1 MSSSNFVGLS
11 YDKFKEIVPKETAMY
26 VDSLLEIFRSLEVH
40 NSSVK
45 VLTGRVTE
53 EDHIVFLAML
63 EALYQS
69 SDELANYLNQI
80 GYCRPEMT
88 LGSYQLT
95 TEEYQALFRR
105 YSSYLP
111 HLANIEDY
119 HTLTPAFIPL
129 ELLRTL
135 KSRVNSTSNVVN
147 AIGGYSGVSS
157 FYQNLAKLHKVSKN
171 DLEKRLYQQFFDGV
185 PIEVVTRI
193 ENACKKFQAME
204 ESMDRYQSTSW
215 LNTSTIE
222 DKVAISML
230 LELTS
235 TPDESDYASALVAYL
250 TNHQLSFS
258 KITDALGISNL
269 YFSDQRS
276 LSIAI
281 LVHWFNIFLKDV
293 PDRSKMTVG
302 DLVEKCFD
310 RKLIGSIDP
319 LKILSS
325 LGGDISSIS
334 GVDAKV
340 KEEIV
345 VVKRQK
351 SQKLID
357 DFYKDLSY
365 ETREFIDLTV
375 KIYELLL
382 KRMQEGKHN
391 KDILLDE
398 DDADTLALFIA
409 SYYVKG
415 SVSTFFEGNGI
426 TLEDVL
432 KLVNITLSKEEIDAM
447 KVDGNILETRF
458 KRFVFD
464 GNNRSQMRERI
475 TIQSI
480 ILNLCNRDFN
490 RSIIM
495 EQIFTKL
502 AHASLD
508 KDFKK
513 QLDKYMANVE
523 KKRINNLRNDLFKDL
538 PSQTINFLEQL
549 SITHQMLDDLDL
561 EAIQPLAI
569 IYTISLANGYEQ
581 LGHFLR
587 KYGLDSSHFEK
598 HLTSRFNN
606 NSNKK
611 ASYDVLNEY
620 YRDYIFGGHNKDKKR
635 SEIDVKSIL
644 ANAFNKELSSTILM
658 TKVLG
663 ESSLTYDSLQ
673 DFDKIFKAYEEEQA
687 EEDLSSKRR
696 AAWKYWDINTTTYM
710 DNATTLFKRIKDKL
724 QSAKDSSLT
733 SFVTSDGGAEELALL
748 LSMYADEKTKYIRD
762 YFEHNN
768 LTLQSILTLV
778 GLDASI
784 MDNLAK
790 EEVDDKVAYEHFVK
804 YLINERHSCDDLRFV
819 VVHLLKDN
827 ISDSK
832 VIETI
837 TKLLG
842 GNYHFLTEE
851 VENLAY
857 HVEVLSPQERLERLR
872 NQTISTIDGD
882 DLQSIISFGADLSEH
897 TKFIYDELPRRAEED
912 ETGEELKRINDEM
925 SSLYSKPTLGQ
936 GTDDTSKSQ
945 GFFGRLFARPRKEV
959 ALSSPQEP
967 VLDLTLLDKV
977 KKDINDC
984 IKALSDETI
993 GYDYIRKYLSLY
1005 RAKII
1010 EHRRLFDQSVA
1021 ELEAKLQRL
1030 SPEKEDEFDEYV
1042 TIEGNLRIMRSKA
1055 QRFATMQA
1063 LATQEFVKVTQ
1074 IIVDHSLSSDALEL
1088 CRTHLLPF
1096 IGMENAISIGL
1107 GTEKQALDI
1116 SETMT
1121 SLFHALLTRNITE
1134 ITDNMARIQAA
1145 VPAER
1150 YSALEAQLE
1159 SYLSNVKAYKEIEAK
1174 EDASSSSATPKVDS
1188 PFRLT
1193 LDPPT
1198 TLNSTRDKVKVYTN
1212 KPQNP
1217 DHK

>member
-1 MSSSNFVGLS
+1 MSSTFVGLS
-11 YDKFKEIVPKETAMY
+11 YDKFKEIVPKETASY
-26 VDSLLEIFRSLEVH
+26 VDNLLEILHSLEAH
-40 NSSVK
+40 NFFVK
-45 VLTGRVTE
+45 VGEGKVTE
-53 EDHIVFLAML
+53 ESHIVFLAMM
-63 EALYQS
+63 EALYES
-69 SDELANYLNQI
+69 SDEYANYLNQI
-80 GYCRPEMT
+80 GYYRPTMAMH
-88 LGSYQLT
+88 GSGLSL
-95 TEEYQALFRR
+95 EERKSLFRH
-105 YSSYLP
+105 YSGYLP
-111 HLANIEDY
+111 KLTAIEKY
-119 HTLTPAFIPL
+119 RTLPPSHIPL
-129 ELLRTL
+129 NMLNTL
-135 KSRVNSTSNVVN
+135 KSSINSTSNV
-147 AIGGYSGVSS
+147 AYAFGGYYEVDS
-157 FYQNLAKLHKVSKN
+157 FYQNLGKLVKASRKS
-171 DLEKRLYQQFFDGV
+171 LEQKLYQEFFDGV
-185 PIEVVTRI
+185 PIDVVTRI
-193 ENACKKFQAME
+193 ENACKKFQLME
-204 ESMDRYQSTSW
+204 ENMENYSNNSWIHTSTS
-215 LNTSTIE
+215 E
-222 DKVAISML
+222 DKVAIAML

-235 TPDESDYASALVAYL
+235 SSDESDYTSALVAYL
-250 TNHQLSFS
+250 TNHHLSFS
-258 KITDALGISNL
+258 AIKNALGISNF
-269 YFSDQRS
+269 YFSNQGE
-276 LSIAI
+276 LSIAT
-281 LVHWFNIFLKDV
+281 LLQWFNVFLKEAK
-293 PDRSKMTVG
+293 DRSKITVG

-310 RKLIGSIDP
+310 RKLIGSLEP

-325 LGGDISSIS
+325 LGGDISSIN

-351 SQKLID
+351 SQKLMD
-357 DFYKDLSY
+357 DFYKDLPY
-365 ETREFIDLTV
+365 ETREFIELTV

-432 KLVNITLSKEEIDAM
+432 KLVNITLSKEEIEAM
-447 KVDGNILETRF
+447 KVDGDILMSRF

-464 GNNRSQMRERI
+464 GTNHGQLRERI
-475 TIQSI
+475 KIQGI

-502 AHASLD
+502 AHSSLD

-523 KKRINNLRNDLFKDL
+523 KKRINDLRSELFKDL

-569 IYTISLANGYEQ
+569 IYTISLAKGYEQ

-598 HLTSRFNN
+598 YLPSRFNN
-606 NSNKK
+606 NSNKQI
-611 ASYDVLNEY
+611 SYDVLNEY

-663 ESSLTYDSLQ
+663 ASSLSYDTLK
-673 DFDKIFKAYEEEQA
+673 DFDKLFKAYEEEQA
-687 EEDLSSKRR
+687 KEDLSSKRR
-696 AAWKYWDINTTTYM
+696 AAWKYWDVNTTTYM
-710 DNATTLFKRIKDKL
+710 DNATALFKRIKDKL
-724 QSAKDSSLT
+724 QSSKDSSLV
-733 SFVTSDGGAEELALL
+733 SFITSDGDAEELALL

-768 LTLQSILTLV
+768 LTLAAILDLV

-784 MDNLAK
+784 MNNLAK

-837 TKLLG
+837 TKRLG
-842 GNYHFLTEE
+842 GNYGFLTEE
-851 VENLAY
+851 VEKLAY
-857 HVEVLSPQERLERLR
+857 HVEVLSKEERLEKLR
-872 NQTISTIDGD
+872 GQTISTIDGD

-897 TKFIYDELPRRAEED
+897 TKFIYDELPKRAEED
-912 ETGEELKRINDEM
+912 KTGEALKRINDEM
-925 SSLYSKPTLGQ
+925 SSLYSK
-936 GTDDTSKSQ
+936 SKSSEEGDSSPKTQ
-945 GFFGRLFARPRKEV
+945 GLFGRLFARSKKEI
-959 ALSSPQEP
+959 ALASTQEP
-967 VLDLTLLDKV
+967 VLDLELLDKV
-977 KKDINDC
+977 KKDIDDC
-984 IKALSDETI
+984 IKTLSDETI
-993 GYDYIRKYLSLY
+993 GYDYIRKYLSVY
-1005 RAKII
+1005 RTKII
-1010 EHRRLFDQSVA
+1010 AHRRLFDETVA
-1021 ELEAKLQRL
+1021 ALEAKLQTL

-1042 TIEGNLRIMRSKA
+1042 TTEGNLRIMRSKA

-1096 IGMENAISIGL
+1096 IGMESAISIGL
-1107 GTEKQALDI
+1107 GTEKQALDL
-1116 SETMT
+1116 SETVAH
-1121 SLFHALLTRNITE
+1121 LFHALLTRNIAE

-1159 SYLSNVKAYKEIEAK
+1159 SYLSSVKAYKEIEAK
-1174 EDASSSSATPKVDS
+1174 EEADLSTAQPKLES
-1188 PFRLT
+1188 PFNLT
-1193 LDPPT
+1193 LDSPT
-1198 TLNSTRDKVKVYTN
+1198 TLAGAKDKVKVYTN